1 MTGRVKYAVS
11 EVVFVLLVTKEV
23 KPIFI
28 SGLKDVHDY
37 NLTVHGTNH
46 NHAWRTAQALWL
58 MPSDIKTA
66 CKILENT
73 WSIQTLNFIGL
84 EITSND

>member
-11 EVVFVLLVTKEV
+11 EGVFVLLVTKEV

-46 NHAWRTAQALWL
+46 NHAWRTAQAL
-58 MPSDIKTA
+58 
-66 CKILENT
+66 
-73 WSIQTLNFIGL
+73 
-84 EITSND
+84 

>member
-11 EVVFVLLVTKEV
+11 EGVFVLLVTKEV

-46 NHAWRTAQALWL
+46 NQIIERERQRIL
-58 MPSDIKTA
+58 KT
-66 CKILENT
+66 ERQ
-73 WSIQTLNFIGL
+73 S
-84 EITSND
+84 